1 MNDKRTKK
9 TKAGF
14 VWKFFV
20 KNASEWMIGMN
31 TDWECYEA
39 FLAGNTEGFEQLVLR
54 YKNPLIYFLC
64 RYVEDVMTAEDLA
77 QDAFVE
83 VYVHKERFEKE
94 KNFKTYLF
102 TIGRN
107 KAVDYLRKHKDVTAL
122 MDELPEQEDESQELE
137 RLVLRKEQSK
147 ILAAAM
153 KKLKQEYQLVITL
166 VDLEDMSYADAAKVL
181 KKTLP
186 QIKVLLH
193 RARKALA
200 RQLEREGYVHEVR

>member
-1 MNDKRTKK
+1 MY
-9 TKAGF
+9 
-14 VWKFFV
+14 
-20 KNASEWMIGMN
+20 

-39 FLAGNTEGFEQLVLR
+39 FLAGNMEGFEQLVLR

-83 VYVHKERFEKE
+83 VYVHKDRFDKE

-107 KAVDYLRKHKDVTAL
+107 KAVDFLRKNKDVTAL
-122 MDELPEQEDESQELE
+122 MDELPEQEDEAQELE
-137 RLVLRKEQSK
+137 RLVLQKEQSK
-147 ILAAAM
+147 VLAKAM
-153 KKLKQEYQLVITL
+153 KQLKQEYQLVITL
-166 VDLEDMSYADAAKVL
+166 IDLEEMSYADAAKVL
-181 KKTLP
+181 QKTLP

>member
-1 MNDKRTKK
+1 
-9 TKAGF
+9 
-14 VWKFFV
+14 
-20 KNASEWMIGMN
+20 MN

-39 FLAGNTEGFEQLVLR
+39 FLAGKIEGFEELVLR

-83 VYVHKERFEKE
+83 IYVHKERFEKE

-107 KAVDYLRKHKDVTAL
+107 KAVDYLRKNKDIVSFVE
-122 MDELPEQEDESQELE
+122 ELPEQEDEKQELE
-137 RLVLRKEQSK
+137 QLVLQKEDTFS
-147 ILAAAM
+147 LAKAVR
-153 KKLKQEYQLVITL
+153 KLKQEYQLAITL
-166 VDLEDMSYADAAKVL
+166 VDLEEMSYADAAKVL
-181 KKTLP
+181 HKTIP
-186 QIKVLLH
+186 QMKVLLH

>member
-1 MNDKRTKK
+1 M
-9 TKAGF
+9 AGNCF
-14 VWKFFV
+14 TVSVLEEKILGMEI
-20 KNASEWMIGMN
+20 SMN

-39 FLAGNTEGFEQLVLR
+39 FLAGNIEGFEQLVLR

-83 VYVHKERFEKE
+83 VYVHKERFDKE

-107 KAVDYLRKHKDVTAL
+107 KAVDFLRKNKDVTAL
-122 MDELPEQEDESQELE
+122 TDELPEQEDEAQELE
-137 RLVLRKEQSK
+137 RLVLQKEQSK
-147 ILAAAM
+147 VLAAAM
-153 KKLKQEYQLVITL
+153 KQLKQEYQLVITL
-166 VDLEDMSYADAAKVL
+166 VDLEEMSYADAAKVL
-181 KKTLP
+181 QKTLP
-186 QIKVLLH
+186 QMKVLLH